1 MDAARERQI
10 PVDATHETICK
21 FESQK
26 DPNFRTVVSE
36 ILALAES
43 TYG

>member
-1 MDAARERQI
+1 MDAAREKQI

-21 FESQK
+21 FESEK
-26 DPNFRTVVSE
+26 DPSYQTVVRE
-36 ILALAES
+36 IQALAES